1 MKLHE
6 MIKQKRQWR
15 AHTKRVKTLPRDYQ
29 IVYNE
34 MQKYLFNVGPVDY
47 EQCMNLLTGIV
58 DLFEEGASAGK
69 DVLAVT
75 GRDVAAFCDGLL
87 ADIPNYADRALEQSG
102 RATAKAM
109 QAAARKLK

>member
-34 MQKYLFNVGPVDY
+34 MQKYLFNVGPMDY
-47 EQCMNLLTGIV
+47 AQSMNLLTGIV

-75 GRDVAAFCDGLL
+75 GIDVAAFCDGLL
-87 ADIPNYADRALEQSG
+87 ADIPTYADFAQEQSN
-102 RATAKAM
+102 RAVAKAM
-109 QAAARKLK
+109 QAAAKKLK